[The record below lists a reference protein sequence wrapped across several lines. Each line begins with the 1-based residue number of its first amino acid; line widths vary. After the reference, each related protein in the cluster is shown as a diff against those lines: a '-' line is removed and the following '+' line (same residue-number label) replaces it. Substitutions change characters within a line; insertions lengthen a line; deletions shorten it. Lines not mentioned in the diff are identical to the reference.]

1 MYGVLMLS
9 GTGSTGRLHAQE
21 LPDLFPKNQY
31 PQGYYAWPVDASVGI
46 VANFGELRP
55 NHYHMGLDCRTD
67 QHENVPVLAAAEG
80 YIAKVKIEPSGFGRC
95 LYINHPNGHT
105 TLYAHLNDFYP
116 ELESWVKEQ
125 QYRLESWAVF
135 LDVPPG
141 LFKVQKG
148 QFIAYS
154 GNTGG
159 SQGPHLH
166 FEVRDTK
173 TDKVLNPLRMGFPIE
188 DDVAPDIIRLAWY
201 DRSKSTYE
209 QSPRY
214 IPIRKRNGVYE
225 ATLPVV
231 QLPARLVSFAISAFD
246 RTTGSGNQNGIF
258 EATIYDNGEPQAGFR
273 LDSIG
278 YDETRYLNAH
288 IDFKLKGSGGPFL
301 QHLSRLPGYP
311 PGVYRGNKK
320 DGVIELTDTTTHHLE
335 IVVKDTEGNRSVIQL
350 NIKTS
355 STGFPIS
362 DKEPT
367 GRNSLLFRPG
377 YVNVF
382 ENQELFFYLP
392 ETHIYDSFY
401 FHLNEIKG
409 SKGNKAFQL
418 TSGYIPIHSYFPIR
432 IMNSSTAYPNRMV
445 LRRWW
450 GGKDDYDKPVRR
462 GNWYEGR
469 FKALGNVELIADT
482 QPPVIS
488 LPGFREGM
496 NAAQLKRLIVVVG
509 EETDERRNFRAELD
523 GKWLRFS
530 NDKGRSFIYYFD
542 EKCPPGDH
550 ELKISVEDLA
560 GNRTEKTVHFSR

>member
-1 MYGVLMLS
+1 MTLL
-9 GTGSTGRLHAQE
+9 TGSTVSSPLHAQN
-21 LPDLFPKNQY
+21 LPDLFPENKY
-31 PQGYYAWPVDASVGI
+31 PQGYYAWPVDATVGI

-67 QHENVPVLAAAEG
+67 QHENVPVLAAADG

-116 ELESWVKEQ
+116 EFEAWVKEQ

-141 LFKVQKG
+141 LFKVTQG
-148 QFIAYS
+148 QLIAYS

-173 TDKVLNPLRMGFPIE
+173 TDKVLNPLRMGFPI
-188 DDVAPDIIRLAWY
+188 DDEVAPDIIRLAWY

-209 QSPRY
+209 QNPRY
-214 IPIRKRNGVYE
+214 IPIRKKNGVYE
-225 ATLPVV
+225 STLPIVS
-231 QLPARLVSFAISAFD
+231 LPARQVSFAISAFD
-246 RTTGSGNQNGIF
+246 RTTGSSNQNGIF
-258 EATIYDNGEPQAGFR
+258 EAAIYDNDQPLAGFR

-311 PGVYRGNKK
+311 AGVYRNVKH
-320 DGVIELTDTTTHHLE
+320 DGVILLQDTSVHNISIL
-335 IVVKDTEGNRSVIQL
+335 VKDTEGNS
-350 NIKTS
+350 
-355 STGFPIS
+355 
-362 DKEPT
+362 
-367 GRNSLLFRPG
+367 SLLQIRIRSSLSGTTAPVQTPEGIQSLHFRPG

-382 ENQELFFYLP
+382 ENQDLFFYLP

-401 FHLNEIKG
+401 FHLNSIKG
-409 SKGNKAFQL
+409 SKGNNAFQL
-418 TSGYIPIHSYFPIR
+418 TSGNIPVHSYFPIR
-432 IMNSSTAYPNRMV
+432 IRNAATAYPNRMV

-462 GNWYEGR
+462 GDWYEGR
-469 FKALGNVELIADT
+469 FKALGNVELIADN

-496 NAAQLKRLIVVVG
+496 NAAQLKRLVIVVG

-542 EKCPPGDH
+542 EKCAPGDH